1 MNKTKK
7 IKFLKD
13 VISQIFFSLLR
24 YHSFLSRFQPLIQ
37 PCSSVYWSIFQPVAR
52 IHAKRTRSRSSG
64 KYQRQIPKLISR
76 LCSEKRSV
84 AVRRTLN
91 RWNEPIELVCNI
103 KLLYHPPRAIASRRV
118 LRLRANPTVLSSA
131 LSRSLHPHVW
141 TSRFPI
147 ILIKDFTTTSRRIAP
162 GYWTV

>member
-1 MNKTKK
+1 M
-7 IKFLKD
+7 
-13 VISQIFFSLLR
+13 SYIFFSLLR
-24 YHSFLSRFQPLIQ
+24 TIHSFHDFNHLSSYT
-37 PCSSVYWSIFQPVAR
+37 SSVYWSIFQPVAR

-91 RWNEPIELVCNI
+91 RWNEPIELMCNI